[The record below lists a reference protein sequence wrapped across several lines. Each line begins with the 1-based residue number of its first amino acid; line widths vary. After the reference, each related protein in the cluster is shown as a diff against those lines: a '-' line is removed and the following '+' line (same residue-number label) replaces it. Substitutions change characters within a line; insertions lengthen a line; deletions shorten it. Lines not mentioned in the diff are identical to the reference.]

1 MKVSQRTALVFGIV
15 ALLIS
20 IDTRSVSF
28 AANGQ
33 PFGPILGGLKSVY
46 LQIEP
51 LGPGTQE
58 KGLTAAQLRRDT
70 ERQLTKAGI
79 KLLSEREFNNF
90 RLTGSYPMAR
100 LDISV
105 TIDELQVADTPLSVN
120 FIVVK
125 ARQQAFLRRK
135 PAIRFFATT
144 WQRQEINYSSDVAD
158 VHAALREIMNEFISA
173 YNSANR

>member
-1 MKVSQRTALVFGIV
+1 MKAYQRTPFVLGIV

-20 IDTRSVSF
+20 INTSSVSF
-28 AANGQ
+28 AADGQ

-46 LQIEP
+46 LQVEP
-51 LGPGTQE
+51 LSPETEG
-58 KGLTAAQLRRDT
+58 KGIAAAQLRRDT

-79 KLLSEREFNNF
+79 KLLSERQFNNF
-90 RLTGSYPMAR
+90 RLTGSYPLVR

-105 TIDELQVADTPLSVN
+105 TIDEIEVGDTSLNVN

-125 ARQQAFLRRK
+125 ARQQAFLGRK

-144 WQRQEINYSSDVAD
+144 WQRQEINYSNDVAD
-158 VHAALREIMNEFISA
+158 VHEVLRDVVNEFISA